1 MKTGAGDDPF
11 AQDPVEEPVDEE
23 PEDGE
28 ISTEDGVDADA
39 AETEPVDAEP
49 EAEEQSQEPQSGGAD
64 ADGSNTTMSAEK
76 SDDSGGLSAEDIPWV
91 LRRSAVKEDRDNVHQ
106 FFLRD
111 EYSER
116 EDELR
121 SEVADLLDMRT
132 KDVKKLDLREAMVA
146 AADPEAIA
154 AELESWGYEYLD

>member
-11 AQDPVEEPVDEE
+11 ADPFEEE
-23 PEDGE
+23 PEEEPDGE
-28 ISTEDGVDADA
+28 
-39 AETEPVDAEP
+39 AEP
-49 EAEEQSQEPQSGGAD
+49 EPTTELDEADSSGSDESTDDESVENDVPVETTSDESAVAESDEG
-64 ADGSNTTMSAEK
+64 T
-76 SDDSGGLSAEDIPWV
+76 SDDSLSPQDIPWV
-91 LRRSAVKEDRDNVHQ
+91 LRRGAVKEDRDNVHQ

-121 SEVADLLDMRT
+121 SEIADHLDMRT

-146 AADPEAIA
+146 TADPEAIA
-154 AELESWGYEYLD
+154 AELESWGYEYLK